1 MKVQLKN
8 IVKRFGDNLILDN
21 VSFDFK
27 ENAITT
33 IIGESGNGKTTL
45 LNIMALF
52 SDADSGTLI
61 FDKLDI
67 SNLSK
72 KQKLKFIREN
82 IGYVYQD
89 IRIFEDATAYDN
101 LKVGLTFSNVPKA
114 EYNEKILEMFKILN
128 LSGKEKTK
136 AGVLSGG
143 EKQRLAIGRALISGK
158 SLILAD
164 EPTGAL
170 DEKNT
175 LNILE
180 LIKKINEELHTTII
194 LITHSQTVAQY
205 FGNNVEITGGTLYE
219 K

>member
-205 FGNNVEITGGTLYE
+205 FGNNVEITRGKLYE